1 MDKEIEIKKKK
12 RKLSIYYGLL
22 ITVICIIGVSYN
34 FYKHILDG
42 YIDKRIEN
50 GIYKDI
56 MHILAICKYLW
67 PGIGC
72 GKP

>member
-1 MDKEIEIKKKK
+1 M
-12 RKLSIYYGLL
+12 RLMQAGYVQLYGLL
-22 ITVICIIGVSYN
+22 YFLLN
-34 FYKHILDG
+34 LE
-42 YIDKRIEN
+42 IDKRIEN

-56 MHILAICKYLW
+56 MHILAICQYLW